1 MKNCRNVFAVLC
13 VFCLVCVL
21 QLVSVVSA
29 DSLDGWV
36 KTYGGIDRYT
46 SSESIIQTSD
56 GGYAIAGMDEGF
68 GALLLKTDS
77 YGNMEWNQTYAG
89 DGALSLIETPD
100 TGYALTVGTRLIKTN
115 QYGLVEWNRTLLG
128 GTEAHSLI
136 QTNDNEYVV
145 AGYSGDYFWLSK
157 TDEQGYNSWS
167 KTFETVTAGRANSVI
182 QTSDGGYALLGHS
195 NFNPDFLLVKTD
207 SLGELQWNKKY
218 EKPDIDLGW
227 SIVQEGDGGYMLAGM
242 LWNRNETDNNAG
254 LIKTDSNGNMLWMK
268 NYHGGTP
275 LSMIRTSD
283 GGYILCSGATL
294 VKTDSE
300 GNMLWTKGLDLP
312 NDVSVAQTHSV
323 IQASDN
329 GYAITG
335 TGSPQSS
342 DGQPTGISYAW
353 IVKTDPEGIIPEF
366 SSWTILPL
374 VLVLGLAAFII
385 RNKISK
391 NEVK

>member
-1 MKNCRNVFAVLC
+1 
-13 VFCLVCVL
+13 
-21 QLVSVVSA
+21 
-29 DSLDGWV
+29 
-36 KTYGGIDRYT
+36 
-46 SSESIIQTSD
+46 
-56 GGYAIAGMDEGF
+56 
-68 GALLLKTDS
+68 
-77 YGNMEWNQTYAG
+77 MEWNQTYAG
-89 DGALSLIETPD
+89 DGALSLIETSD
-100 TGYALTVGTRLIKTN
+100 TGYTLIVGTRLIKTN

-136 QTNDNEYVV
+136 QTNDNGYVV

-207 SLGELQWNKKY
+207 SLGELQWSKKY
-218 EKPDIDLGW
+218 EKPDIDIGW
-227 SIVQEGDGGYMLAGM
+227 SIVQEDDGGYVLAGM

-283 GGYILCSGATL
+283 GDYILCSGVTL
-294 VKTDSE
+294 VKTDYE
-300 GNMLWTKGLDLP
+300 GNMFWTEGLDLP
-312 NDVSVAQTHSV
+312 NDVSVAQAHSV
-323 IQASDN
+323 IQANDN

-353 IVKTDPEGIIPEF
+353 IAKTDPEGIIPEF
-366 SSWTILPL
+366 PSWTPL
-374 VLVLGLAAFII
+374 IISGLLATFMVSIVYRLKI
-385 RNKISK
+385 NKDRK
-391 NEVK
+391 NE